1 LKIKAKIGTKL
12 FVTYVLLLV
21 ITLSL
26 TLFIFGVLSQR
37 YLISETKQQ
46 LRLEANIIL
55 EVFKNRPLTDLSVRE
70 QLENRVKI
78 QVANRLIEANVI
90 VLNQNRKIIYSNTN
104 ISDTKELARLVNML
118 DNQEYISVRVPI
130 TNTNQSLKGTVLVF
144 TKLKDVK
151 NLNNLMHNTLFLSF
165 GIAGFVALII
175 GFIIE
180 RSITRPLKKLR
191 DVMSNYSLK
200 SPLEEY
206 KIITGDEIEELSIS
220 FQQMSS
226 KLVAYD
232 EQQKRFLQNTSH
244 ELKTPLMAIQ
254 GNAEAIKERVV
265 EGEEMEQSLE
275 VIISESQRLKK
286 VVDEI
291 IFLTK
296 LESINENFAFAKN
309 NLTEIVN
316 KAVKSLKSLAKKD
329 SINIVANNNQI
340 LVGDYDFE
348 KLTRALVNI
357 IGNCI
362 RYAKSQVAI
371 EVSDK
376 GYEVEILIKD
386 DGVGFQEGEERRIFE
401 RFYKGK
407 KGGTGIGLSI
417 AKIVIEGHQGTIEA
431 YNNPY
436 GGAVFKILLP
446 KAKSPE

>member
-1 LKIKAKIGTKL
+1 MKIKAKIGTKL

-220 FQQMSS
+220 FKQMSS

-329 SINIVANNNQI
+329 SINIVAKNNQI

-371 EVSDK
+371 
-376 GYEVEILIKD
+376 
-386 DGVGFQEGEERRIFE
+386 
-401 RFYKGK
+401 
-407 KGGTGIGLSI
+407 
-417 AKIVIEGHQGTIEA
+417 
-431 YNNPY
+431 
-436 GGAVFKILLP
+436 
-446 KAKSPE
+446 